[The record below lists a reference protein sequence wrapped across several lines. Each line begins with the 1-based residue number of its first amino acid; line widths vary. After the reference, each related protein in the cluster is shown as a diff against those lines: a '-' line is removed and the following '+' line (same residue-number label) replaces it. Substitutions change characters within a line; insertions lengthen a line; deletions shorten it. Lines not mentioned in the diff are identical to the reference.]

1 MEWLDASGYEPKPML
16 DLDSLARDLETRP
29 IEVLIA
35 DASLIRPVDLPSV
48 IKTLTGNR
56 PLILIGNPESAP
68 VAVRR
73 DASWLDRPVSIDD
86 FKMAVALAL
95 AEGRPA
101 RRSRRKSVS
110 YLHST
115 VDGMAAHLVDVSYE
129 GVRLQLNGTQPSAL
143 APYFTMRVPGF
154 GVASVVKRVWV
165 AQPDGSAVWCGGF
178 IERLLPNSKGS
189 WKDLVDTAPSS
200 GEFLTQTPT
209 NFV

>member
-1 MEWLDASGYEPKPML
+1 MEWLDAAGYEPRPML
-16 DLDSLARDLETRP
+16 DLESLARDLESRP

-35 DASLIRPVDLPSV
+35 DFDLITPADLNTV
-48 IKTLTGNR
+48 MRTLTANR
-56 PLILIGNPESAP
+56 PLILVGNAGAAP
-68 VAVRR
+68 PGITREAT
-73 DASWLDRPVSIDD
+73 WLDRAVSIDEL
-86 FKMAVALAL
+86 KMAVALAL

-115 VDGMAAHLVDVSYE
+115 VDGVAAHVVDVSYE
-129 GVRLQLNGTQPSAL
+129 GVRLQLNGAQPSVL

-165 AQPDGSAVWCGGF
+165 AQPDTGAVWCGGI
-178 IERLLPNSKGS
+178 IERPLPTSKGT

-200 GEFLTQTPT
+200 GESVRQTKT
-209 NFV
+209 SYV

>member
-1 MEWLDASGYEPKPML
+1 
-16 DLDSLARDLETRP
+16 
-29 IEVLIA
+29 
-35 DASLIRPVDLPSV
+35 
-48 IKTLTGNR
+48 
-56 PLILIGNPESAP
+56 
-68 VAVRR
+68 
-73 DASWLDRPVSIDD
+73 
-86 FKMAVALAL
+86 
-95 AEGRPA
+95 
-101 RRSRRKSVS
+101 
-110 YLHST
+110 
-115 VDGMAAHLVDVSYE
+115 
-129 GVRLQLNGTQPSAL
+129 LNGTQPSAL